1 MALKKERI
9 ILDKKYEFTGKTL
22 YFQNQTLHQI
32 VAIRDIPT
40 PFALIKAGMLGG
52 YIENESNLSHEDG
65 CWLEEDSRILRNAV
79 VSGYIYVRGSSIIDS
94 GCVLE
99 GMGIVEN
106 SKLQDVLLNGVEVIL
121 KNMSMNHSTLYGT
134 VEINEGSIE
143 SCEII
148 HSGGLKMQLINC
160 YILNS
165 VSGTRLLIKNE
176 DEKELVIEDSQILF
190 TGKANRYRKINGYG
204 KIEGFIGSDIHDIDL
219 SGWLFIT
226 HVHAKDC
233 SFVTNRMNEF
243 ISIRGSEEEPVKIQN
258 GRVFMRNASIEG
270 LGIMID
276 GYVCLSS
283 VEMYH
288 HASVKNVLDEAL
300 EVVDTKIQD
309 CSSLLKENYNDEL
322 VESLHLQND
331 DVYVI

>member
-1 MALKKERI
+1 MDR
-9 ILDKKYEFTGKTL
+9 KYEFTGKTL
-22 YFQNQTLHQI
+22 EFQNQTLHQI

-65 CWLEEDSRILRNAV
+65 CWLEESSRIMRDAV
-79 VSGYIYVRGSSIIDS
+79 VSGYIYVRGSSTIYK
-94 GCVLE
+94 GCYLE
-99 GMGIVEN
+99 GMGVIEDAE
-106 SKLQDVLLNGVEVIL
+106 LQDVSLNGIEVIL
-121 KNMSMNHSTLYGT
+121 KNTSMNRSSLYGS

-148 HSGGLKMQLINC
+148 HSGGLRMKLLKC
-160 YILNS
+160 HILNS
-165 VSGTRLLIKNE
+165 VSGTRLLIQNE
-176 DEKELVIEDSQILF
+176 DEKELVLEDSEILF
-190 TGKANRYRKINGYG
+190 TGEGNRYRKINGYG
-204 KIEGFIGSDIHDIDL
+204 KIEGFVGSDIHDIDL
-219 SGWLFIT
+219 SGWLFLKHI
-226 HVHAKDC
+226 HAKDC
-233 SFVTNRMNEF
+233 SIVTNRMNEF
-243 ISIRGSEEEPVKIQN
+243 ISIRGSKEGPVRIQN
-258 GRVFMRNASIEG
+258 GRVFMRNVSIEG
-270 LGIMID
+270 LGILID
-276 GYVCLSS
+276 GYICLSS

-309 CSSLLKENYNDEL
+309 CSSLLKEKYNDEL